1 MLPSIVGGAFY
12 INLDHRTDRR
22 AEFEGEMTRIGLSCE
37 RFGATK
43 RWPGIVGCGY
53 SHLAVL
59 KEARARQYESVLIFE
74 DDFQFLVEP
83 DAFWT
88 LMESLKGVPYDV
100 IMLGYN
106 IQHSEPHS
114 NLLLRVM
121 EAQTASAYLVHS
133 RMYERL
139 INLYEY
145 AMPQLEQ
152 TGHHWIYANDQ
163 IWKSLQQTSEWFAT
177 KVRVGIQRPSYS
189 DTGEKFT
196 ENGC

>member
-22 AEFEGEMTRIGLSCE
+22 EEFEGEMRRVGLSCE

-43 RWPGIVGCGY
+43 RQPGIVGCGY

-59 KEARARQYESVLIFE
+59 KEARARSYESVLIFE
-74 DDFQFLVEP
+74 DDFQFIVEP
-83 DAFWT
+83 DVFWT
-88 LMESLKGVPYDV
+88 IMESLKGVSYDV

-106 IQHSEPHS
+106 LQHSEEHS
-114 NLLLRVM
+114 DILLRVT

-133 RMYERL
+133 RMYDRL
-139 INLYEY
+139 IALYEY
-145 AMPQLEQ
+145 AMPQLEI

-163 IWKSLQQTSEWFAT
+163 VWKSLQQISEWFAT
-177 KVRVGIQRPSYS
+177 RTRIGIQRPSYS

>member
-1 MLPSIVGGAFY
+1 
-12 INLDHRTDRR
+12 
-22 AEFEGEMTRIGLSCE
+22 
-37 RFGATK
+37 
-43 RWPGIVGCGY
+43 
-53 SHLAVL
+53 
-59 KEARARQYESVLIFE
+59 
-74 DDFQFLVEP
+74 
-83 DAFWT
+83 
-88 LMESLKGVPYDV
+88 
-100 IMLGYN
+100 
-106 IQHSEPHS
+106 
-114 NLLLRVM
+114 M

>member
-1 MLPSIVGGAFY
+1 
-12 INLDHRTDRR
+12 
-22 AEFEGEMTRIGLSCE
+22 
-37 RFGATK
+37 
-43 RWPGIVGCGY
+43 
-53 SHLAVL
+53 LAVL

-83 DAFWT
+83 DTFWN
-88 LMESLKGVPYDV
+88 LMESLKGVSYDV

-106 IQHSEPHS
+106 IQHSQPHS
-114 NLLLRVM
+114 DLLLRVK

-133 RMYERL
+133 RMYDRL

-152 TGHHWIYANDQ
+152 TGQHWIYANDQ
-163 IWKSLQQTSEWFAT
+163 VWKGLQQISDWFAT
-177 KVRVGIQRPSYS
+177 KVRTGIQRPSYS

-196 ENGC
+196 DNGC

>member
-22 AEFEGEMTRIGLSCE
+22 SEFEGEMKRLGLSCE

-43 RWPGIVGCGY
+43 RRPGILGCGY

-83 DAFWT
+83 DTFWT
-88 LMESLKGVPYDV
+88 LMESLKGVSYDV

-106 IQHSEPHS
+106 IQHSQPHS
-114 NLLLRVM
+114 DLLLRVT

-133 RMYERL
+133 RMYDRL

-152 TGHHWIYANDQ
+152 TGQHWIYANDQ
-163 IWKSLQQTSEWFAT
+163 VWKGLQQISDWFAT
-177 KVRVGIQRPSYS
+177 KVRIGIQRPSYS